1 MHAAVQVALALELGK
16 PLFMHCRD
24 AGERF
29 ALILSEAGVSG
40 SSSAAAAATTTA
52 SLAQQPASAAA
63 AASSAT
69 IVAPAP
75 APAQLSLPP
84 PPPGVLHCF
93 TGSAAELEACLELGL
108 AVGITGWVA
117 DDRPE
122 RGGAELAALLP
133 SIPPGRLLIETD
145 APYLTPRSITPAKAR
160 PHRNEPSLLPHV
172 LRAVAA
178 AQGRSEVDVGAE
190 TTAAAR
196 ALFRLP
202 DWL

>member
-29 ALILSEAGVSG
+29 ALILREAGVNG

-84 PPPGVLHCF
+84 PPPGMLHCF

-108 AVGITGWVA
+108 AGGITGWVA
-117 DDRPE
+117 APRPPPGGLRPE
-122 RGGAELAALLP
+122 QTIHMNNADARRVAAHFGCYSSRRSAVGESDESALFAHCVRHRPVQLTTVCMSELAATWSPATLL
-133 SIPPGRLLIETD
+133 R
-145 APYLTPRSITPAKAR
+145 RSAKSA
-160 PHRNEPSLLPHV
+160 
-172 LRAVAA
+172 
-178 AQGRSEVDVGAE
+178 
-190 TTAAAR
+190 
-196 ALFRLP
+196 
-202 DWL
+202 